1 MDIKPQHIVEF
12 LKPFAPIK
20 RIVIGYSGGVDSHVL
35 LHLCA
40 ALPEL
45 RPRVTAVYIHH
56 GLQAVADDWAVHC
69 QRTAEALGVA
79 FMAIPVNARAGLGQ
93 SPEEAARNARY
104 AAFRTLIGAGDVLMF
119 AQHRQDQLET
129 VLLQLFRG
137 SGLQG
142 LSGMPNH
149 IKFGAGWLLRPL
161 LEASQQAVL
170 DYAHT
175 YQLQWVEDPSNLSN
189 AYDRNFLRNSIVPL
203 LKQRW
208 PALDKTVARSA
219 GHCQEAGQWLSVIAE
234 QQFAAVFDQ
243 ARQALSIPQL
253 LALPEP
259 AQRWVIRHWY
269 GHLHL
274 KMPSQAF
281 MGRIFAE
288 VIHAQASGNPQ
299 LLGQGHCLRRYRD
312 TLYCLPMQAE
322 SLQPADLPPAIT
334 WVDKQTPLILPDGN
348 CLQGAPATSGILRSV
363 WQQAD
368 IVIQFRRGGEKITL
382 PKRTGS
388 HCLKKLY
395 QEAAIPPWQ
404 RPLMP
409 LVYLNGQLAAVGALW
424 ISTQFYQAQ
433 GDCVR
438 LLIMP
443 RRQGG
448 HQDGPKA

>member
-1 MDIKPQHIVEF
+1 MGIKPQHIVEF
-12 LKPFAPIK
+12 VKPFAPVK

-35 LHLCA
+35 MHLCA
-40 ALPEL
+40 VLPEL

-56 GLQAVADDWAVHC
+56 GLQVQADDWAMHC

-79 FMAIPVNARAGLGQ
+79 FMAIPVNARAEPGE

-104 AAFRTLIGAGDVLMF
+104 AAFRALMGAGDVLMF
-119 AQHRQDQLET
+119 AQHREDQLET

-142 LSGMPNH
+142 LSGMPDH
-149 IKFGAGWLLRPL
+149 IDFGAGWLLRPL
-161 LEASQQAVL
+161 LEVSQQAVL
-170 DYAHT
+170 DYAHVH
-175 YQLQWVEDPSNLSN
+175 QLQWVEDPSNLSN

-219 GHCQEAGQWLSVIAE
+219 GHCQEARQLLAVIAE
-234 QQFAAVFDQ
+234 QQFAAVFDE

-253 LALPEP
+253 LALPTN
-259 AQRWVIRHWY
+259 QQSLVVRQWYRH
-269 GHLHL
+269 LQL

-281 MGRIFAE
+281 MARIFAE

-312 TLYCLPMQAE
+312 KLYCLPIQAE
-322 SLQPADLPPAIT
+322 PLQPPDLPSAIA
-334 WVDKQTPLILPDGN
+334 WVDKQAPLSLPDGN
-348 CLQGAPATSGILRSV
+348 YLQGIPAASGILWSV
-363 WQQAD
+363 WQQGDLA
-368 IVIQFRRGGEKITL
+368 IQFRRGGEKITL
-382 PKRTGS
+382 PKRMGS

-395 QEAAIPPWQ
+395 QEAGIPPWQ

-409 LVYLNGQLAAVGALW
+409 LLYVNGDLAAVGALW
-424 ISTQFYQAQ
+424 ISAQFYQAQ
-433 GDCVR
+433 GDCIR
-438 LLIMP
+438 LQVTPAVPLCP
-443 RRQGG
+443 C
-448 HQDGPKA
+448 

>member
-1 MDIKPQHIVEF
+1 MDIKPQCIVEA
-12 LKPFAPIK
+12 LKPFAPVR

-79 FMAIPVNARAGLGQ
+79 FMAIPVNARAELGQ

-104 AAFRTLIGAGDVLMF
+104 AAFRALMGTGDVLMF
-119 AQHRQDQLET
+119 AQHREDQLET

-142 LSGMPNH
+142 LSGMPDH
-149 IKFGAGWLLRPL
+149 IGFGAGWLLRPL
-161 LEASQQAVL
+161 LDASQQAVL
-170 DYAHT
+170 DYAHAH
-175 YQLQWVEDPSNLSN
+175 QLQWVEDPSNLSN
-189 AYDRNFLRNSIVPL
+189 TYDRNFLRNSIVPL

-219 GHCQEAGQWLSVIAE
+219 GHCQEARQLLSVIAG
-234 QQFAAVFDQ
+234 QQFAAVFDE

-253 LALPEP
+253 LALPEQ
-259 AQRWVIRHWY
+259 AQRLVIRHWY

-312 TLYCLPMQAE
+312 KLYCLPIQAGP
-322 SLQPADLPPAIT
+322 LQPSDQPQPAIT
-334 WVDKQTPLILPDGN
+334 WADKQAPLLLPDGSY
-348 CLQGAPATSGILRSV
+348 LQGVPAVSGILRSV
-363 WQQAD
+363 WQHAE
-368 IVIQFRRGGEKITL
+368 IAVQFRRGGEKITL

-409 LVYLNGQLAAVGALW
+409 LLYVNGELAAVGTLW
-424 ISTQFYQAQ
+424 ISAQFYQAQ
-433 GDCVR
+433 GDCIR
-438 LLIMP
+438 LLVTP
-443 RRQGG
+443 AA
-448 HQDGPKA
+448 PLCPC